1 MARIAKKGL
10 EYFPF
15 DTDFFQDMRIRKLI
29 KYQNGKAV
37 TVYALL
43 LCIIYK
49 EGYYIKWDKELPFCI
64 SELTGF
70 DEGYITEV
78 IKCCITI
85 GLFDR
90 ELFENEKVLTSK
102 GIQSR
107 YCNIQG
113 INRRMAI
120 ISEHALIKPR
130 RHPAASASLPKS
142 SPSRSADVRRP
153 EPLPGLAPPP
163 VPAPATSPS
172 TSITLSQQY
181 LDKFFAP
188 ERLPR
193 LEKLS
198 LSLGLPVD
206 GIDQL
211 RSLAQNVVNEWEL
224 AEKTHTGFTDF
235 SRHLISTVR
244 ERLQERKKAPETRSK
259 SAPPKTDADY
269 IRAIDSR
276 RASRERSESESE
288 PPVTSSQYLA
298 SKGASCQSVIDLIPQ
313 SKNTGNK

>member
-130 RHPAASASLPKS
+130 RHPAASASRPKS
-142 SPSRSADVRRP
+142 SSSRSADVRRP

-163 VPAPATSPS
+163 IPRTRHV
-172 TSITLSQQY
+172 SIHH
-181 LDKFFAP
+181 K
-188 ERLPR
+188 
-193 LEKLS
+193 
-198 LSLGLPVD
+198 
-206 GIDQL
+206 
-211 RSLAQNVVNEWEL
+211 
-224 AEKTHTGFTDF
+224 HT
-235 SRHLISTVR
+235 V
-244 ERLQERKKAPETRSK
+244 
-259 SAPPKTDADY
+259 SA
-269 IRAIDSR
+269 
-276 RASRERSESESE
+276 
-288 PPVTSSQYLA
+288 
-298 SKGASCQSVIDLIPQ
+298 IP
-313 SKNTGNK
+313 